1 MRGDNLTGSLAF
13 AAVAALAAV
22 PWTLVMVPILWPAS
36 TVSAYALALAV
47 LYPLWIAPT
56 WRRGFVAAVLAGCLA
71 AVVGVAAPGLSEAI
85 LGAALIVAV
94 VRSGFLYRSNPA
106 RALVLEGTLLVTGLL
121 FARAL
126 ASSTPLG
133 VGLGVWAFFLCQSL
147 FFVASGVCERVA
159 EEPAVDPF
167 VGARKKA
174 LALLE
179 ER

>member
-1 MRGDNLTGSLAF
+1 MRGNTLIGSLAF
-13 AAVAALAAV
+13 AAVAAFAAV

-36 TVSAYALALAV
+36 AVSVYALALAV

-56 WRRGFVAAVLAGCLA
+56 WRRGFVAATLAAGLA
-71 AVVGVAAPGLSEAI
+71 AVVGLVAPGLSEAV

-94 VRSGFLYRSNPA
+94 VRGGFLYRSSPA
-106 RALVLEGTLLVTGLL
+106 RALVLEGGLLLTGLL

-126 ASSTPLG
+126 ASSTSLG

-147 FFVASGVCERVA
+147 FFVAGGVRERTA
-159 EEPAVDPF
+159 EATAVDPF
-167 VGARKKA
+167 VGARRKA